1 VEDLVNF
8 LTTMHTG
15 KTANL
20 NKEEKKQSPE
30 AVTSKKNENSKQ
42 ATQTW
47 DQTERRQHKDRRKI
61 KVNRGRWLDSRQQ
74 TDRRKSLVFYTQI

>member
-1 VEDLVNF
+1 MEDLVNI
-8 LTTMHTG
+8 LTAMHAG
-15 KTANL
+15 KATNL
-20 NKEEKKQSPE
+20 NQEEKKQSPE
-30 AVTSKKNENSKQ
+30 AITAKKNENNTQ

-47 DQTERRQHKDRRKI
+47 DRVERRQHKDRRKI

>member
-8 LTTMHTG
+8 LTKMHTG
-15 KTANL
+15 KTTNL
-20 NKEEKKQSPE
+20 NKEEEKQAP
-30 AVTSKKNENSKQ
+30 AVVTSKINENNKRV
-42 ATQTW
+42 TQTW
-47 DQTERRQHKDRRKI
+47 DQIERRQHKDRRKI